1 MVVGEMPEGVDLLV
15 VGGGPGGYVAAL
27 EAARRGRSVLLVDA
41 AGKQGLGGVCLS
53 VGCIPSKALIEL
65 AGAADG
71 IGSWAGR
78 GLCGPRPDV
87 DLAAFQEWKQRLVD
101 GLRTGVEGL
110 LTGAGVEVRPGWFRF
125 TRHDQGAVET
135 GEEPP
140 THVRF
145 KSCVL
150 ATGSRPVVLPHLPP
164 DGTRILDSTDVL
176 GLAEVPGRVAVVG
189 GGYIGV
195 ELGTALAKLGAQV
208 TLVEAADSLLPALG
222 DRVAVPVARRLDELG
237 VDVRTST
244 VAVADDG
251 VRLTVRGPSGEEDP
265 LAVDRVVVAVGRA
278 PNTDD
283 MGLDALGVS
292 PGADGLLAVGSDRM
306 LTGAVAAI
314 GDITPGPAL
323 AHKATAEA
331 HVAVDVLCGVANGFD
346 AAVIPVVVFGD
357 PEVATVGLTQ
367 AEVRAQGYAADVASF
382 PLATLAR
389 ARMLAGDAGFTQ
401 LVHERDG
408 GRLLGAQVVGPHAT
422 ELIAELALA
431 VEMGANLE
439 DLAETIHPHPVM
451 SEAVTEAARV
461 GLGAPVH
468 VAAGRARATD
478 SLGGGGGG

>member
-27 EAARRGRSVLLVDA
+27 QAARRGRSVLLVDA

-110 LTGAGVEVRPGWFRF
+110 LAGAGVEVWQGWFRF
-125 TRHDQGAVET
+125 TRHDQGAVAS
-135 GEEPP
+135 GDGPP

-145 KSCVL
+145 RSCLL
-150 ATGSRPVVLPHLPP
+150 ATGSRPVVLPHLPQ

-176 GLAEVPGRVAVVG
+176 GLTEIPGRVAVVG

-195 ELGTALAKLGAQV
+195 ELGTALAKLGTQV
-208 TLVEAADSLLPALG
+208 TVLEAADSLLPALG
-222 DRVAVPVARRLDELG
+222 DRVAVPVARRLGELG
-237 VDVRTST
+237 VDVRTGT

-251 VRLTVRGPSGEEDP
+251 ARLTVRGPSGEEQA
-265 LAVDRVVVAVGRA
+265 LAVDRVVVAVGRV

-283 MGLDALGVS
+283 LGLDALGVR
-292 PGADGLLAVGSDRM
+292 PGADGLLAVGADRT
-306 LTGAVAAI
+306 LTAAVAAI
-314 GDITPGPAL
+314 GDITAGPAL

-331 HVAVDVLCGVANGFD
+331 HVAVDALCGVPNGFD
-346 AAVIPVVVFGD
+346 PVAIPAVVFGD
-357 PEVATVGLTQ
+357 PEVATVGLTL
-367 AEVRAQGYAADVASF
+367 ADARAQGHRAEVASF
-382 PLATLAR
+382 PSAALAR

-401 LVHERDG
+401 LVHERDD
-408 GRLLGAQVVGPHAT
+408 GRLLGAQLVGPHAT
-422 ELIAELALA
+422 ELVAELAVA

-439 DLAETIHPHPVM
+439 DLAETIHPHPTM
-451 SEAVTEAARV
+451 SEAVSEASRV
-461 GLGAPVH
+461 GLGTPVH
-468 VAAGRARATD
+468 VAAGRVAGA
-478 SLGGGGGG
+478 GGAGGR